1 MNEIKFEL
9 AFTSGLPFVNI
20 AQFSVEWHS
29 LVLYGHSTVVGL
41 IHMLGDSSG
50 AKTICS
56 LLITDLLIKSSP
68 VNAVY

>member
-1 MNEIKFEL
+1 MKLNL
-9 AFTSGLPFVNI
+9 NLPCTSGLPFVNI

-56 LLITDLLIKSSP
+56 LLITYLLIKSSP